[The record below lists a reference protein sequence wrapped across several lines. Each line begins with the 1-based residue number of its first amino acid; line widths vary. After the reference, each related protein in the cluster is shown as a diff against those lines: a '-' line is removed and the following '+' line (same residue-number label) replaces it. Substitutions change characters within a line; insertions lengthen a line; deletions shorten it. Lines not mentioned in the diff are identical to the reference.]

1 MSVVAKNFGEKCSI
15 PDYKRRYKIM
25 KTTELKAFAFTM
37 ALFAS
42 LPFIAACAQNSVSRA
57 EAQNDDIPFRRPQ
70 IVNDASYPVYFG
82 YKWCTADQKVCT
94 KVMNSTLNPYQAM
107 TYTNQQFPQY
117 GRMVLMLPNGA
128 KVFSALDGAGGFTPV
143 RCSFHIYER
152 NGRLLLMEM
161 N

>member
-1 MSVVAKNFGEKCSI
+1 MA
-15 PDYKRRYKIM
+15 RRYWRRRVTVVLLGVLLLAATPI
-25 KTTELKAFAFTM
+25 TAVRAQEPFWLNHNVNE
-37 ALFAS
+37 
-42 LPFIAACAQNSVSRA
+42 LPFRK
-57 EAQNDDIPFRRPQ
+57 PQ
-70 IVNDASYPVYFG
+70 IVNDAGYPVYFG

-152 NGRLLLMEM
+152 NGKLLLMEL